1 MMTTIDLTRKC
12 ALITGST
19 KGIGLACAL
28 KLAEAGAQLYLTHRW
43 GSADLSGIYKMFEQ
57 TGALRPVILEADVSQ
72 EEDTVRLLNTIAE
85 REKTIDFFVSNA
97 SIAQLTMSLEEYKKR
112 SFFKTLEYS
121 SWPLVEYTRQIK
133 KTFGRYPS
141 HIIGISSMGPDQF
154 YTGYDFVAAS
164 KALLEIFARYLSV
177 HLFEK
182 GSRVNVIRF
191 GPVKTESFDL
201 VFGNDFFDFI
211 KEKGFMDDVIL
222 SYEDCGKAVL
232 ALCSGLM
239 DAMNGQI
246 ITIDNGI
253 VFRDNIIMQYLEA
266 KKKDSGKKE

>member
-1 MMTTIDLTRKC
+1 MAIIDLTNKC
-12 ALITGST
+12 ALITGGT

-28 KLAEAGAQLYLTHRW
+28 QLAEAGAQLYLTHRW
-43 GSADLSGIYKMFEQ
+43 GSADLDQIYRLFENS
-57 TGALRPVILEADVSQ
+57 GALKPGIIEADVSIDG
-72 EEDTVRLLNTIAE
+72 DTDRLLSEISRNHD
-85 REKTIDFFVSNA
+85 KIDIFISNA
-97 SIAQLTMSLEEYKKR
+97 SIAQLTMNLEEYKKR

-121 SWPLVEYTRQIK
+121 SWPLVEYTRRIGAF
-133 KTFGRYPS
+133 FGHFPAY
-141 HIIGISSMGPDQF
+141 IIGISSLGPDQF

-211 KEKGFMDDVIL
+211 KEKGFLDDVIL
-222 SYEDCGKAVL
+222 SYKDCGKAVL

-266 KKKDSGKKE
+266 KKKDSSGK